1 MKVEVKAGY
10 LADIEYT
17 GEFYDHLAPAWL
29 AYIAAINGFQAPQLD
44 RGFTW
49 CELGCGKGVTAL
61 MLAALYPAS
70 EFHACDLNPAHVEY
84 ARRLQ
89 QTADLGNLQFHAAS
103 FGNMI
108 DADIP
113 DFDFIV
119 LHGVY
124 SWVPEAA
131 RAEIQAFLR
140 RKLKPGG
147 LAMVSYN
154 AMPGWAHL
162 QPVRHVMQS
171 FAAAAPGNSAD
182 KAKFAF
188 ARIDRLAREGAGYFA
203 ANPAAVAHL
212 REIAT
217 QDIRYVAHE
226 YLTPHGDPFHFRELA
241 QAMQSA
247 GLAYAG
253 EMTPENNY
261 LPLMAPRRFHDMLAQ
276 APTRAELET
285 QRDFIVNTRFRRDL
299 YAGRSRQ
306 VGPERVSNLEAMTF
320 CLVDLPE
327 RLSLEV
333 NRGPLQFD
341 LQGQARAIG
350 AIHGLLAQ
358 GPATGTEIHAESGNP
373 TVEETGFLIQQ
384 LVVSRH
390 LAPCSPVRPD
400 PGWMR
405 VNAAIVET
413 GLRDRLPR
421 VALACPGTGSV
432 FCCEIL
438 QAATIEA
445 LARGGGDVT
454 AAAGEVLERV
464 RRHRHPVN
472 RLEDSGGTRAAT
484 DGEVLEFVTSAWRV
498 LSDADTSGARF
509 LRQAGI
515 LK

>member
-1 MKVEVKAGY
+1 MKAGY

-44 RGFTW
+44 RRFTW
-49 CELGCGKGVTAL
+49 CELGCGKGISAL
-61 MLAALYPAS
+61 MLATLYPAG
-70 EFHACDLNPAHVEY
+70 EFHACDLNPAHVDY
-84 ARRLQ
+84 GQRLQ
-89 QTADLGNLQFHAAS
+89 ETAGLGNLQFHAAG
-103 FGNMI
+103 FGDMI

-124 SWVPEAA
+124 SWVPEPA
-131 RAEIQAFLR
+131 RAEIRTFLR

-162 QPVRHVMQS
+162 QPVRQVMQS

-182 KAKFAF
+182 KARAAF
-188 ARIDRLAREGAGYFA
+188 ASIDRLAREGAGYFA

-212 REIAT
+212 REIAA

-226 YLTPHGDPFHFRELA
+226 YLTPHGDPFHFCEMA
-241 QAMQSA
+241 QAMQVA
-247 GLAYAG
+247 GLDYAG

-261 LPLMAPRRFHDMLAQ
+261 LPLMASRRFHDLLEQ
-276 APTRAELET
+276 APTRTDLET
-285 QRDFIVNTRFRRDL
+285 QRDFIINTRFRRDL
-299 YAGRSRQ
+299 YAALSCQ
-306 VGPERVSNLEAMTF
+306 DGPATASGLEAMTF

-333 NRGPLQFD
+333 KRGPLSFD
-341 LQGQARAIG
+341 LRGQARAI
-350 AIHGLLAQ
+350 AAVHDLLAQ
-358 GPATGTEIHAESGNP
+358 GPATGAGIHAEIGNQ
-373 TVEETGFLIQQ
+373 TFEETGFLIQQ

-390 LAPCSPVRPD
+390 LAPCPPVRPGA
-400 PGWMR
+400 GWMT
-405 VNAAIVET
+405 VNSAIVDA
-413 GLRDRLPR
+413 GLRDRSPR
-421 VALACPGTGSV
+421 VALACPGSGSV
-432 FCCEIL
+432 FGCEVL

-445 LARGGGDVT
+445 VARGKDIT
-454 AAAGEVLERV
+454 ATAREVLERV

-472 RLEDSGGTRAAT
+472 RLDDSGVARAAT
-484 DGEVLEFVTSAWRV
+484 DGDLQEFVAVAWRALTDV
-498 LSDADTSGARF
+498 NSPGARF

>member
-1 MKVEVKAGY
+1 MKAGY

-44 RGFTW
+44 RRFTW

-61 MLAALYPAS
+61 MLAALYPSS
-70 EFHACDLNPAHVEY
+70 EFHACDLNPAHVDY
-84 ARRLQ
+84 ARRLK

-103 FGNMI
+103 FGDMV

-162 QPVRHVMQS
+162 QPVRHAMQS
-171 FAAAAPGNSAD
+171 FAAGASGNSAE

-188 ARIDRLAREGAGYFA
+188 ARINQLAREGAGYFA
-203 ANPAAVAHL
+203 ANPEAVAHL
-212 REIAT
+212 REIAA

-226 YLTPHGDPFHFRELA
+226 YLTLHGDPFHFRELA
-241 QAMQSA
+241 QAMRGA
-247 GLAYAG
+247 GLDYAG

-261 LPLMAPRRFHDMLAQ
+261 LPLMTPRRFHEILAQ
-276 APTRAELET
+276 APTREELET

-299 YAGRSRQ
+299 YVARPLQDGQ
-306 VGPERVSNLEAMTF
+306 GIMPNLQAMMF

-350 AIHGLLAQ
+350 AIHDLLAQ
-358 GPATGTEIHAESGNP
+358 GPATGAEIHAESRNP
-373 TVEETGFLIQQ
+373 TVEETEFLIQQ

-390 LAPCSPVRPD
+390 LAPCSPVRPE
-400 PGWMR
+400 PGWMT

-413 GLRDRLPR
+413 GLRDRSPR

-432 FCCEIL
+432 FGCEIL

-445 LARGGGDVT
+445 IPRGGDVT
-454 AAAGEVLERV
+454 AAAREVLERV

-472 RLEDSGGTRAAT
+472 RREDSGGARAAT
-484 DGEVLEFVTSAWRV
+484 DGEVLEFVASAWRV
-498 LSDADTSGARF
+498 LNDAESSGARF

-515 LK
+515 LI